1 MAFCGNCG
9 TKVDEGVKF
18 CPGCGN
24 AMATVTDN
32 QQQQTQA
39 SAGAEQTA
47 PQTQTTVAFDAKDIE
62 SNKIMAVLAYILFLI
77 PLLAA
82 KESPYAKFHTNQG
95 LVLFIIGVCVSV
107 VGSIIPFIGW
117 FLILPL
123 GSLVVGVLG
132 ILGIINAATG
142 KAKELPVIGK
152 FKLLK

>member
-24 AMATVTDN
+24 AMATPAAE
-32 QQQQTQA
+32 QQTQTQSPA
-39 SAGAEQTA
+39 VEKQATA
-47 PQTQTTVAFDAKDIE
+47 QTQAPAAFEAKDIE
-62 SNKIMAVLAYILFLI
+62 NNKIMAVLAYILFLI

-95 LVLFIIGVCVSV
+95 LILFIAGIAVSI
-107 VGSIIPFIGW
+107 VGSIIPLLGW
-117 FLILPL
+117 FLILP
-123 GSLVVGVLG
+123 VGGLIVG
-132 ILGIINAATG
+132 ILGIMGIINALTG
-142 KAKELPVIGK
+142 KAKELPVIGQ